1 MINVTGF
8 RYCRL
13 GTANLEE
20 TVKFATDIIGLEEVG
35 RENDSVY
42 MRGDDRDH
50 NICYF
55 EGDPNDHTLGLQLD
69 TFEELDAAESALQA
83 HGLEVHRGTE
93 VEATARRCMGYIN
106 FKDPSGNSIDLTVRP
121 FASGRRYF
129 PGRDAGIDEFSHIGL
144 RVTNPREA
152 EKFWSQVFNFRTSDW
167 IGWSAL
173 MTFDA
178 VHHRFALFPSDRPGI
193 QHINFQVTE
202 TDDVMRSNY
211 FLIDHQVR
219 IQAGP
224 GRHSLSGARFLY
236 FYGPDEMIYEYSCGV
251 RMIDDSWKARQFPIK
266 DASFCAWGS
275 RPDLSILDNSEAA
288 E

>member
-1 MINVTGF
+1 MINIVGF

-20 TVKFATDIIGLEEVG
+20 TVKFANDMIGLETVG
-35 RENDSVY
+35 RENGFVY

-55 EGDPNDHTLGLQLD
+55 EGDPTDHTLGLELD
-69 TFEELDAAESALQA
+69 GFDELDAAESAMSA
-83 HGLEVHRGTE
+83 AGLDVYRGSDE
-93 VEATARRCMGYIN
+93 EAAARRCMGYIN

-121 FASGRRYF
+121 FAAGRRYF
-129 PGRDAGIDEFSHIGL
+129 PSRDAGINEFSHIGL
-144 RVTNPREA
+144 AVTNPREA
-152 EKFWSQVFNFRTSDW
+152 EKFWSGVFNFKTSDW

-173 MTFDA
+173 MTFDE
-178 VHHRFALFPSDRPGI
+178 VHHRFALFPSDKPGI

-211 FLIDHQVR
+211 FLRDHQVR

-236 FYGPDEMIYEYSCGV
+236 FYGPDDMIYEYSCGV
-251 RMIDDSWKARQFPIK
+251 RMVDDSWRARQFPVN

-275 RPDLSILDNSEAA
+275 KPDLSVLEGTDAA